1 MLLFISDLHADED
14 QRRIYWLAELVKQ
27 LKPDLLISLG
37 DLGYE
42 PDKALI
48 AKLILSRVPLR
59 AIYGNHDNVVWMEN
73 QFNFD
78 GSRVLIED
86 GKIIEAVGFRLG
98 FVNGIISRRR
108 RSRRGVPRK
117 RPEEF
122 LEIARGLKGIS
133 ILCIHEFPAPDELLD
148 SGILHAP
155 AFTAREAVRIVNPKL
170 ALCGHIHYYR
180 VEPKVYHVGN
190 TKLIVIDSTEKSYAI
205 LDKRKIRLMKNGK
218 EILAVKL

>member
-98 FVNGIISRRR
+98 FINGIISRRR

-117 RPEEF
+117 RPEEHIEVAKK
-122 LEIARGLKGIS
+122 LRSKDINVL
-133 ILCIHEFPAPDELLD
+133 LIHETPYLLN
-148 SGILHAP
+148 LFLPH
-155 AFTAREAVRIVNPKL
+155 TR
-170 ALCGHIHYYR
+170 
-180 VEPKVYHVGN
+180 
-190 TKLIVIDSTEKSYAI
+190 
-205 LDKRKIRLMKNGK
+205 
-218 EILAVKL
+218 